1 MPTMKI
7 VLGSMDNF
15 NQQGLPEPTWAGTAQ
30 SNPANPAGTAVDDT
44 VEQSA
49 IRNAEQSTISTN
61 EPTGNSGET
70 FSEAGTGASTPS
82 SIVVEPS
89 RKISTASAVSSN
101 EQQPNPP
108 DRNSGFQYN
117 TTVIST
123 STSYKYR
130 DYSKVADAEG
140 LDGYYSD
147 ASDPPPSRR
156 KGSRSG
162 SADGNDAAPAP
173 GAIQDAHTMRL
184 QKFPAKLESI
194 LSRHEWS
201 DIVCWM
207 PHGRSWTVRKCVC
220 SYHL

>member
-1 MPTMKI
+1 MPTMNI
-7 VLGSMDNF
+7 VPGSMDNF
-15 NQQGLPEPTWAGTAQ
+15 NQQGLPEPTGAGTAQ
-30 SNPANPAGTAVDDT
+30 VNPANAAGTTVDDN
-44 VEQSA
+44 V
-49 IRNAEQSTISTN
+49 EQSTISNN

-82 SIVVEPS
+82 SIVLEPS

-108 DRNSGFQYN
+108 DRNSGFNNYN
-117 TTVIST
+117 TTVVST
-123 STSYKYR
+123 STLYKYR
-130 DYSKVADAEG
+130 DYSSVADAEG
-140 LDGYYSD
+140 LGGYHSD
-147 ASDPPPSRR
+147 ASDPPHSRR
-156 KGSRSG
+156 KGGRSG
-162 SADGNDAAPAP
+162 SADWNDAAPAP

-194 LSRHEWS
+194 LSRPEWS

-207 PHGRSWTVRKCVC
+207 PHGRSWKVRKCVC